1 MNLKIIWPGRT
12 KNEGLRGLQAH
23 YLDGIRKLGSCEIVE
38 TKEAKG
44 IEEKH
49 KGRILDIEARSLEK
63 LFKDDY
69 IICLSDE
76 GKEMSSVDL
85 ARFLEKQGSIPGRS
99 LTFVVG
105 GFLGL
110 AERILKRA
118 DLLLSLS
125 KMTFSH
131 ELSRIILLEQL
142 YRSLSLI
149 KGRRYAK

>member
-1 MNLKIIWPGRT
+1 MHIRIIWPGRT
-12 KNEGLRGLQAH
+12 KNKDLRGLQDH
-23 YLDGIRKLGSCEIVE
+23 YLDKIRQLGSCEIFE

-49 KGRILDIEARSLEK
+49 SDRILEIEAQSLEK
-63 LFKDDY
+63 QFKEDY
-69 IICLSDE
+69 VICLFDG
-76 GKEMSSVDL
+76 GKEMTSVDL
-85 ARFLEKQGSIPGRS
+85 AVFMEKQASVSGRT

-118 DLLLSLS
+118 DLCLSLS

-131 ELSRIILLEQL
+131 ELSRVVLLEQL
-142 YRSLSLI
+142 YRSLTRI
-149 KGRRYAK
+149 RGRRYAK

>member
-1 MNLKIIWPGRT
+1 MDLRIIWPGRT
-12 KNEGLRGLQAH
+12 KNKDLRGLQEH
-23 YLDGIRKLGSCEIVE
+23 YLDGIRKLGSCEIIE

-49 KGRILDIEARSLEK
+49 KDRILEIEAQSLEK
-63 LFKDDY
+63 QFKDDY
-69 IICLSDE
+69 IICLFDE
-76 GKEMSSVDL
+76 GKEMTSVDL
-85 ARFLEKQGSIPGRS
+85 ARFLAKQGSSPGRS

-118 DLLLSLS
+118 DLCLSLS

-131 ELSRIILLEQL
+131 ELSRLILLEQL